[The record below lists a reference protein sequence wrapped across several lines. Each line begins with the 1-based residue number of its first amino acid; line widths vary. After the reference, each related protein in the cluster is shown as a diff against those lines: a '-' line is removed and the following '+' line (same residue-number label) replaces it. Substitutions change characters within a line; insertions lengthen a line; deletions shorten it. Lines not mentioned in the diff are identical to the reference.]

1 MRSKS
6 MRLHRRLAPVLI
18 LLPLLLVGC
27 EQWGQSGQPGT
38 PQGES
43 ESPLATSSGPS
54 VDEEFVR
61 LAETAMGELNNGI
74 EELEVASSDVN
85 PDIQAALDEQIE
97 VVQEQQRT
105 ASQTKLLALV
115 PPLLV
120 VVTALIVLVR
130 DR

>member
-1 MRSKS
+1 MKSKS
-6 MRLHRRLAPVLI
+6 IRLHQRLAPVLI

-27 EQWGQSGQPGT
+27 EQWGQSGQLGT
-38 PQGES
+38 AQGKS

-54 VDEEFVR
+54 VNEEFVR
-61 LAETAMGELNNGI
+61 SAETAMGELNNGI

-97 VVQEQQRT
+97 VLQEQQQA

>member
-6 MRLHRRLAPVLI
+6 IRLHQRLAPVLI

-27 EQWGQSGQPGT
+27 EQWGQSGQLGT
-38 PQGES
+38 PQRS
-43 ESPLATSSGPS
+43 IKKSLT
-54 VDEEFVR
+54 R
-61 LAETAMGELNNGI
+61 HRCIKM
-74 EELEVASSDVN
+74 
-85 PDIQAALDEQIE
+85 
-97 VVQEQQRT
+97 
-105 ASQTKLLALV
+105 KLRALV